1 MRLSATRAGQ
11 TSAHAAG
18 QRRGRSG
25 LGGSLAAV
33 MDVTVGVEDEPV
45 AALDRGC
52 RSGRAPRPI
61 SCMLLEV
68 CGRTRE
74 QYATCLR
81 QTREHALSGL

>member
-1 MRLSATRAGQ
+1 MRLSATWARQ
-11 TSAHAAG
+11 TSAQAAG

-52 RSGRAPRPI
+52 RSGCASRPI

>member
-11 TSAHAAG
+11 TSAHAPG

-52 RSGRAPRPI
+52 RSVCAPRPI
-61 SCMLLEV
+61 SGTLLEV
-68 CGRTRE
+68 CGWMRE

-81 QTREHALSGL
+81 QTREHALLGP